1 MTYKYGLSS
10 LNRVNINRGNTS
22 ASNNSTPF
30 KIIAVRVTDIILDE
44 THPQFSSFGEWNS
57 IGLVAWEFV
66 NRKKS
71 SQIDWSKRAQPLF
84 ANVKNYPLINEVIYL
99 FTLPNV
105 YNINEIASSNLNYY
119 INAINLFN
127 NPSND
132 AIPNE
137 LLVNTL
143 GTELNASN
151 FDSPENDNSYTGNIN
166 LGKTFEDNP
175 NIRSLVPY
183 EGDYIIEGRFGN
195 SIRFGSTVNVNGNS
209 YNPWSQDGKNGD
221 PILILR
227 SGQKP
232 ITNTSDF
239 SDITEDI
246 NEDKSSIYLASNQ
259 KIPLTPSSENY
270 NSYTT
275 PPESISKYKGEQI
288 ILNSGRLI
296 FNSKSDSILLSSLKS
311 INLNSKESVNIDSP
325 STVVNSSTV
334 KLGSKEAN
342 EPILLGNSTVILLE
356 SLITNLQAF
365 TEVCATLVY
374 GVEGTPIAPLNTV
387 SLQLSQV
394 LTELNNQL
402 PKIKSQTSFTK

>member
-22 ASNNSTPF
+22 AGNNSTSF

-143 GTELNASN
+143 GTEINASN

-166 LGKTFEDNP
+166 LGKTFEDNS

-195 SIRFGSTVNVNGNS
+195 SIRLGSTVNVNGNS

-239 SDITEDI
+239 SNITEDI
-246 NEDKSSIYLASNQ
+246 NGDKSSIYLASNQ
-259 KIPLTPSSENY
+259 KIPLTPASENY

-288 ILNSGRLI
+288 ILNSGRLV
-296 FNSKSDSILLSSLKS
+296 FNSKNDSILFSSLKS

-325 STVVNSSTV
+325 STVINSSTV
-334 KLGSKEAN
+334 KLGSKEAT
-342 EPILLGNSTVILLE
+342 EPILLGNSTVFLLE

>member
-22 ASNNSTPF
+22 ASNNSTSF

-71 SQIDWSKRAQPLF
+71 TQIDWSKRAQPLF

-195 SIRFGSTVNVNGNS
+195 SIRFGSTVNVNSNS

-275 PPESISKYKGEQI
+275 APESISKYKGEQI

>member
-232 ITNTSDF
+232 IINTSDF

-275 PPESISKYKGEQI
+275 APESISKYKGEQI

-325 STVVNSSTV
+325 STVINSSTV

-394 LTELNNQL
+394 LNELNNQL

>member
-232 ITNTSDF
+232 IINTSDF

-275 PPESISKYKGEQI
+275 APESISKYKGEQI
-288 ILNSGRLI
+288 ILNSGRLV

-325 STVVNSSTV
+325 STVINSSTV

-394 LTELNNQL
+394 LNELNNQL

>member
-22 ASNNSTPF
+22 ASNNSTSF

-71 SQIDWSKRAQPLF
+71 TQIDWSKRAQPLF

-232 ITNTSDF
+232 IINTSDF

-275 PPESISKYKGEQI
+275 APESISKYKGEQI

>member
-1 MTYKYGLSS
+1 MGYKYGLSS

-22 ASNNSTPF
+22 NSNNSTPF

-44 THPQFSSFGEWNS
+44 NHPQFKDFGEWNS
-57 IGLVAWEFV
+57 IGLVAWEFI

-105 YNINEIASSNLNYY
+105 YNINEVASSNLNYY

-137 LLVNTL
+137 LLINTL
-143 GTELNASN
+143 GNEINASN
-151 FDSPENDNSYTGNIN
+151 FGSPENDNSYTGNIN

-195 SIRFGSTVNVNGNS
+195 SIRLGSTVNVNGNS
-209 YNPWSQDGKNGD
+209 FNPWSQDGKNGD

-232 ITNTSDF
+232 ITNTPDF
-239 SDITEDI
+239 SNITEDI
-246 NEDKSSIYLASNQ
+246 NNDKSSIYLASNQ
-259 KIPLTPSSENY
+259 KIPLISASENY
-270 NSYTT
+270 NSYNT

-288 ILNSGRLI
+288 ILNSGRLV
-296 FNSKSDSILLSSLKS
+296 FNSKRDSILLSSLKS

-325 STVVNSSTV
+325 STIINSSTV
-334 KLGSKEAN
+334 KLGSKEAS

-365 TEVCATLVY
+365 TEVCANLVY

-394 LTELNNQL
+394 LNELNNQL

>member
-22 ASNNSTPF
+22 ASNNSTSF

-195 SIRFGSTVNVNGNS
+195 SIRFGSTVNVNSNS

-275 PPESISKYKGEQI
+275 APESISKYKGEQI

>member
-1 MTYKYGLSS
+1 MNYKYGLSS

-22 ASNNSTPF
+22 SSNNSTPF

-44 THPQFSSFGEWNS
+44 THPQFKDFGEWNS
-57 IGLVAWEFV
+57 IGLVAWEFI

-71 SQIDWSKRAQPLF
+71 SQVDWSKRAQPLF

-105 YNINEIASSNLNYY
+105 YNINEVASSNLNYY

-137 LLVNTL
+137 LLVDTL
-143 GTELNASN
+143 GAEINASN
-151 FDSPENDNSYTGNIN
+151 LDSPENDNSYTGNIN

-195 SIRFGSTVNVNGNS
+195 SIRFGSTVNINSNS
-209 YNPWSQDGKNGD
+209 YNPWSQDGRNGD

-232 ITNTSDF
+232 ITNLSDF
-239 SDITEDI
+239 SNITEDI

-259 KIPLTPSSENY
+259 KLLLTPASENY

-275 PPESISKYKGEQI
+275 PPESVSEYRGEQI
-288 ILNSGRLI
+288 ILNSGRLV
-296 FNSKSDSILLSSLKS
+296 FNSKRDSILLSSLKS

-325 STVVNSSTV
+325 TTIINSSKI
-334 KLGSKEAN
+334 KLGSKEAS
-342 EPILLGNSTVILLE
+342 EPILLGNSTVVLLE
-356 SLITNLQAF
+356 SLITNLKAF
-365 TEVCATLVY
+365 TEVCSTLVY

>member
-22 ASNNSTPF
+22 AGNNSTSF

-143 GTELNASN
+143 GTEINASN

-166 LGKTFEDNP
+166 LGKTFEDNS
-175 NIRSLVPY
+175 NIRSLIPY

-195 SIRFGSTVNVNGNS
+195 SIRLGSTVNVNGNS

-239 SDITEDI
+239 SNITEDI
-246 NEDKSSIYLASNQ
+246 NGDKSSIYLASNQ
-259 KIPLTPSSENY
+259 KIPLTPASENY

-288 ILNSGRLI
+288 ILNSGRLV
-296 FNSKSDSILLSSLKS
+296 FNSKNDSILFSSLKS

-325 STVVNSSTV
+325 STVINSSTV
-334 KLGSKEAN
+334 KLGSKEAT
-342 EPILLGNSTVILLE
+342 EPILLGNSTVFLLE